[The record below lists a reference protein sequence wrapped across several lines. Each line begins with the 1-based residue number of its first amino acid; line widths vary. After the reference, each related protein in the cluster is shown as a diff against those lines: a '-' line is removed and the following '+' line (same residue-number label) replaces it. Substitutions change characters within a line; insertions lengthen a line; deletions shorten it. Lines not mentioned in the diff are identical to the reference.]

1 MIGVP
6 LIIPSLC
13 IFLDMVFNAEIR
25 SNLALLAGD
34 EPTSRSANFGRGL
47 IILIMIMPFSAA
59 MYLNKNKILMVGDT
73 VHDHEVAIKM
83 GVDCALLD
91 YGHNN
96 RLRLEHTGCTVFS
109 NIKQLIKFIN

>member
-1 MIGVP
+1 
-6 LIIPSLC
+6 
-13 IFLDMVFNAEIR
+13 
-25 SNLALLAGD
+25 
-34 EPTSRSANFGRGL
+34 
-47 IILIMIMPFSAA
+47 
-59 MYLNKNKILMVGDT
+59 MVGDT

-109 NIKQLIKFIN
+109 NIKQLIKFLVDVI